1 MGYRKINMRTQYAA
15 LNDLESVVLAISKLG
30 KGNIVLLFDPK
41 TGWYATDEVEVVK
54 GKDGEQVIELRAKV
68 YQDWVRPH
76 VANAVSGLGAV
87 RFLGESLMDK
97 LFRKPIPIPVTP
109 APAAVAS
116 GVKAVVAEV
125 QAAAANSAVSKNDP
139 KKK

>member
-1 MGYRKINMRTQYAA
+1 MRTQYAA

-30 KGNIVLLFDPK
+30 KGKIVLLFDPK

-54 GKDGEQVIELRAKV
+54 SKGGDQVIEVRATV
-68 YQDWVRPH
+68 YQDWLRPH

-97 LFRKPIPIPVTP
+97 LFRKPIPLPVAP
-109 APAAVAS
+109 APAVPAA
-116 GVKAVVAEV
+116 GVKAVAEV
-125 QAAAANSAVSKNDP
+125 PTAAKPPVSKNDP